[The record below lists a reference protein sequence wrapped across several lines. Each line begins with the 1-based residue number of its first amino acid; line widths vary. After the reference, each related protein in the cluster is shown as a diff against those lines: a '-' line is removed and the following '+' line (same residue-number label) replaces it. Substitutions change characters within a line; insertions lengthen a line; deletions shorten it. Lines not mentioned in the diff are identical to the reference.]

1 MTFYLLQKLIILT
14 DYLVLDF
21 LILNNRGV
29 VSDEFQFV
37 NFQEEAAVLPTTG
50 TLHTLCPEP
59 SLSD

>member
-1 MTFYLLQKLIILT
+1 MTFYLPQKLIILT

-37 NFQEEAAVLPTTG
+37 NFQEEAEVLPTTG
-50 TLHTLCPEP
+50 TLHTLCPEQ